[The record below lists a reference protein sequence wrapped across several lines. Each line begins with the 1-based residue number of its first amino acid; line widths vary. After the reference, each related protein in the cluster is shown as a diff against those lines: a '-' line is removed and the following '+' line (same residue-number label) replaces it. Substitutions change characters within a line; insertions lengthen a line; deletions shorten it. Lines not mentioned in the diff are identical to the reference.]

1 MLWRCSGKTATN
13 VESPPVCWALR
24 LSAWTCEP
32 GAVLARPCPA
42 ESKHMTEEAGPGG
55 NELSP
60 TDAAI
65 IEMIR
70 EGRYD
75 AEIASRLF
83 ISTADVKARIERL
96 LAQGGLHERS
106 DFITPPKPEQEPPAS
121 DAPPF
126 ERQPRMMSVH
136 NAVLAVVCALAIGV
150 GVGWVVR
157 DEQSDRVE
165 RASDQSVVRPADDLP
180 SGADDSFTSGDFEEL
195 LRLLRSGVIALPQTS
210 PLPRAAAWELG
221 SLFTADG
228 VSAVDSLS
236 YDGDGRQI
244 VQLVE
249 PSTIETAGLTEWT
262 VQRRTTGELTL
273 TTKVRDRV
281 VILRLETLDEKTRF
295 DREGTTVRVST
306 TDGSRPRFQLWVDG
320 AQWSLGLDG
329 RLVVY
334 L

>member
-1 MLWRCSGKTATN
+1 
-13 VESPPVCWALR
+13 
-24 LSAWTCEP
+24 
-32 GAVLARPCPA
+32 
-42 ESKHMTEEAGPGG
+42 MTEEARPGG
-55 NELSP
+55 DGLSP

-65 IEMIR
+65 LEMIR

-83 ISTADVKARIERL
+83 ISTADVKARIERM
-96 LAQGGLHERS
+96 LAHGGLRERS
-106 DFITPPKPEQEPPAS
+106 DFITPPKPEQEPPAA

-157 DEQSDRVE
+157 DERTDRVE
-165 RASDQSVVRPADDLP
+165 RASDQSTVRPADDLP

-195 LRLLRSGVIALPQTS
+195 LRLLRSGVVALPQTS
-210 PLPRAAAWELG
+210 ALPRAAAWELG

-228 VSAVDSLS
+228 VSATVDSLS
-236 YDGDGRQI
+236 CDGDGRQI

-249 PSTIETAGLTEWT
+249 PSTIETTGLTEWT

-281 VILRLETLDEKTRF
+281 VILRLETLDEKTHF